1 VTGATEPAAQRP
13 GDDPELRRV
22 AVALLRRI
30 EAALRLPRHPDN
42 TVELALF
49 GAAADPAAPAL
60 DSLDV
65 IEAMLVVQD
74 DLGVRLLDPVDLAAA
89 VTLLGLAVLARQR
102 ANRSALDAFCDR
114 WATAGDYRP

>member
-1 VTGATEPAAQRP
+1 MTGAADPTAERP
-13 GDDPELRRV
+13 GNDPDLRRL

-30 EAALRLPRHPDN
+30 EAALRLPRHPES

-49 GAAADPAAPAL
+49 GAAADPAAPVL

-65 IEAMLVVQD
+65 IEAMVVVQD

-89 VTLLGLAVLARQR
+89 ETLLGLAGLARDR
-102 ANRSALDAFCDR
+102 ANRSALDAFCER
-114 WATAGDYRP
+114 WAAAGDYRP

>member
-1 VTGATEPAAQRP
+1 VTRGPDAAADQP
-13 GDDPELRRV
+13 GDDPDLRRL

-30 EAALRLPRHPDN
+30 EAALRLPRHPES

-49 GAAADPAAPAL
+49 GAAADPAAPTL

-74 DLGVRLLDPVDLAAA
+74 DLGVRLLDPVDLAGAE
-89 VTLLGLAVLARQR
+89 TLLGLAVLARQR
-102 ANRSALDAFCDR
+102 ANRGALDAFCDR